1 MQMPESYSITV
12 PLSAQELQAL
22 YEISNAVAREPDIE
36 KALELIV
43 KLTRPVL
50 IFDNFVV
57 YVNGSDGMQPTFAR
71 IIGRGRAAEA
81 DLAWGES
88 IASNVIN
95 TGRLEMVEERLE
107 NWEQNRLNLRFL
119 LALPL
124 HGGEDIHGAVV
135 FGRFGGPP
143 FSQDQVRLSEFV
155 ATHVG
160 QLLVRQQLV
169 GRIAV
174 LEAERRLQTIQEN
187 FIAMV
192 SHELRSPL
200 GFIKGYTTTLLRQ
213 DISWDENTR
222 YEFLKII
229 DEEAERL
236 RGLID
241 NLLDSSRLQSGSMKM
256 QLQQT
261 PMDELIKEIF
271 NRIKR
276 ISPPLDIQL
285 HIKQPFTTWVDPIR
299 FTQVIDNLITNAVK
313 YAENS
318 QIAIQVD
325 VVENHPLTS
334 QKAGY
339 ISVRDSGPGMEP
351 EHVEHVFKRFYRV
364 PGTSSKYGAGL
375 GLFICREIMHA
386 HGGEIGCESRLGQGT
401 TFHLYLPLRGNTD
414 MPSNNT
420 EPQL

>member
-1 MQMPESYSITV
+1 MSEKTSSSI
-12 PLSAQELQAL
+12 PLSPQELQAL
-22 YEISNAVAREPDIE
+22 YEISNAVAHEPNVE
-36 KALELIV
+36 KALELIAR
-43 KLTRPVL
+43 LTRPVL
-50 IFDNFVV
+50 IFDNIVV
-57 YVNGSDGMQPTFAR
+57 YVKSSEGMQPAFAR

-95 TGRLEMVEERLE
+95 TGHLEIVEERLE

-124 HGGEDIHGAVV
+124 HGGDEIQGALV

-143 FSQDQVRLSEFV
+143 FSQEQVRLSEFV

-213 DISWDENTR
+213 DISWDESTR

-241 NLLDSSRLQSGSMKM
+241 NLLDSSRLQSGAMKM
-256 QLQQT
+256 QLQRT
-261 PMDELIKEIF
+261 PLDELMKEIYQ
-271 NRIKR
+271 RTLRLSQGIDLK
-276 ISPPLDIQL
+276 LDIIQA
-285 HIKQPFTTWVDPIR
+285 FTTLVDPIR
-299 FTQVIDNLITNAVK
+299 FTQVIDNLINNAVK
-313 YAENS
+313 YAGTS
-318 QIAIQVD
+318 PISILVD
-325 VVENHPLTS
+325 VVDQHPLATLR
-334 QKAGY
+334 AGH
-339 ISVRDSGPGMEP
+339 IAVKDAGPGMEAI
-351 EHVEHVFKRFYRV
+351 HIEHVFKRFYRV
-364 PGTSSKYGAGL
+364 PGTTSQYGVGL

-386 HGGEIGCESRLGQGT
+386 HGGEIGCESSPGQGT
-401 TFHLYLPLRGNTD
+401 TFHLYLPLRDTTEVPLND
-414 MPSNNT
+414 M
-420 EPQL
+420 E